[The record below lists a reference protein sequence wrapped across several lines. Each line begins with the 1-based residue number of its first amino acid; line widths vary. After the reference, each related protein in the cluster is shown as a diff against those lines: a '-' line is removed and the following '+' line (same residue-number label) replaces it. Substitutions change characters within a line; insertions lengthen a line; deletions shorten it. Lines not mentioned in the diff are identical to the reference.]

1 MFFLREENLKLSPA
15 QKRVR
20 AEVNA
25 LFGGVLLHS
34 DDMGRW
40 SEEDLAYYQR
50 LLRLRDAE
58 QIRVHSQYGLAVSY
72 VLDGREETITIE

>member
-1 MFFLREENLKLSPA
+1 
-15 QKRVR
+15 
-20 AEVNA
+20 
-25 LFGGVLLHS
+25 
-34 DDMGRW
+34 MGRW

-58 QIRVHSQYGLAVSY
+58 RIRVHSQYGLAVSY